1 MLGDGQFESMRG
13 EIADMGA
20 LLNVVSEG
28 EHVPEIERHNRTIK
42 DRVRCIYNMQIAKH
56 FPPVFIVE
64 MVYASVFWRNMFA
77 LKGDIFT
84 TQSPAEFILNRKI
97 DYNAHCK
104 VEFGDYVQTHEEHD
118 NTMATRTVGAIATRP
133 TGNIQGGYYFIRL
146 DTGRRIMRR
155 DWTPLP
161 MPSEVVDQIHRLARR
176 AKASTTLTFTN
187 VRNEDLDVLYA
198 NIPSDDESDLD
209 DDDNIKLAGVDD
221 DGSDDNDSEASDD
234 ESSEEDSS
242 DDEDGGNDDADDMQ
256 IAIETP
262 ELEHNETLNDTEEYT
277 NEGNDGEIPGVD
289 ETTGVDE
296 TPEMNETAGVDE
308 TTGVGNDT
316 ADRRSYQA
324 PTDRHGSE
332 GIKMNLRSQARQS
345 YRYDRM
351 GNKVVLGDS
360 HLVLNVKTTST
371 LPRIAGVASPRQHH
385 EYKHF
390 MFYQMGMEDPSEPHH
405 FMFHQM
411 GIEKCMGMMMLQY
424 NKENNL
430 CETEINEF
438 QIEYVFL
445 TEQMNWKKGLKL
457 FKEKDE
463 DAITTELQQI
473 HDMEGFQPKHWDEL
487 TKEIELRL

>member
-1 MLGDGQFESMRG
+1 M
-13 EIADMGA
+13 
-20 LLNVVSEG
+20 
-28 EHVPEIERHNRTIK
+28 K
-42 DRVRCIYNMQIAKH
+42 NMI
-56 FPPVFIVE
+56 
-64 MVYASVFWRNMFA
+64 
-77 LKGDIFT
+77 
-84 TQSPAEFILNRKI
+84 
-97 DYNAHCK
+97 
-104 VEFGDYVQTHEEHD
+104 HD

-187 VRNEDLDVLYA
+187 VRNEDLEVLFA

-332 GIKMNLRSQARQS
+332 GIK
-345 YRYDRM
+345 
-351 GNKVVLGDS
+351 
-360 HLVLNVKTTST
+360 T
-371 LPRIAGVASPRQHH
+371 
-385 EYKHF
+385 
-390 MFYQMGMEDPSEPHH
+390 
-405 FMFHQM
+405 
-411 GIEKCMGMMMLQY
+411 
-424 NKENNL
+424 
-430 CETEINEF
+430 
-438 QIEYVFL
+438 
-445 TEQMNWKKGLKL
+445 
-457 FKEKDE
+457 
-463 DAITTELQQI
+463 
-473 HDMEGFQPKHWDEL
+473 
-487 TKEIELRL
+487 